1 MAGKADFTSEE
12 WGKILQSIMLAGI
25 AVSLA
30 EPSGLLGML
39 KEGMASARALLEA
52 QADPSADDL
61 VKAAIADF
69 ETFEGLAVARE
80 GVASLVAGSTP
91 AQISEK
97 ATDALHQVSSLLDA
111 KAPADSVAFK
121 TWLRH
126 IAESV
131 AEASKEGGLLGFGGV
146 RVSEAE
152 KASLGKISI
161 ALNLP
166 TDA

>member
-12 WGKILQSIMLAGI
+12 WGEILQSIMLAGI
-25 AVSLA
+25 AVSAA
-30 EPSGLLGML
+30 EPSGLLGIL
-39 KEGMASARALLEA
+39 KEGMASARVLVEA
-52 QADPSADDL
+52 KMDPSADNL

-69 ETFEGLAVARE
+69 GTSDGLDVARQ
-80 GVASLVAGSTP
+80 GVAALVVGSTP

-97 ATDALHQVSSLLDA
+97 ATGALHQVSSLLDA

-126 IAESV
+126 IAAAV
-131 AEASKEGGLLGFGGV
+131 ADASKEGGFLGFGGV

-152 KASLGKISI
+152 KASLKNIST

-166 TDA
+166 EDD

>member
-12 WGKILQSIMLAGI
+12 WAKILQGIMCAGI
-25 AVSLA
+25 AVSAA
-30 EPSGLLGML
+30 EPSGLVGLL
-39 KEGMASARALLEA
+39 KESMASARALVEA
-52 QADPSADDL
+52 KADPSTDDL

-69 ETFEGLAVARE
+69 GTPQGVEVARA
-80 GVASLVAGSTP
+80 GVASLVGGTP
-91 AQISEK
+91 AQVSEK
-97 ATDALHQVSSLLDA
+97 AIEALHQVSTVLDA
-111 KAPADSVAFK
+111 KAPADSLAFK

-146 RVSEAE
+146 RVSDAE
-152 KASLGKISI
+152 KASLGKIAA

-166 TDA
+166 DA

>member
-1 MAGKADFTSEE
+1 MSGKADFTSEE

-25 AVSLA
+25 AVSAA

-39 KEGMASARALLEA
+39 KESMASARALLEA
-52 QADPSADDL
+52 KADPSADDL
-61 VKAAIADF
+61 IKAAITDF
-69 ETFEGLAVARE
+69 GTFDGVAVARQ

-97 ATDALHQVSSLLDA
+97 AIDALHQVSSLLDA

-121 TWLRH
+121 MWLRH
-126 IAESV
+126 IAAAV
-131 AEASKEGGLLGFGGV
+131 ADASKEGGFLGFGGV

-152 KASLGKISI
+152 KASLREIST

-166 TDA
+166 EDD